1 VTAYPTWTPAPRPGI
16 IPLQPLGFG
25 TILGRSFSALR
36 QNPKVLLGFA
46 LVVQTVGTLLAT
58 AGIVAA
64 AALTFSRL
72 AALRPGTEE
81 FEAVLAGSIAIT
93 AVVSLVLTLAAMALS
108 VLVQGVVVSEVAH
121 AVVAEKLTL
130 GRLWRRV
137 KPVAWRLIG
146 YTLLVLVA
154 VLVVLGGVTGV
165 IVALALSTGPL
176 VVIPIVLIVLATV
189 PLTLW
194 LSTKLLLVPA
204 ALVLE
209 HTTIFRAIG
218 RSWRLTRGRF
228 WVALG
233 ITLIISTAFG
243 TLAQV
248 VTLPFSILSMG
259 LTTVISPTGDPD
271 VGSAIAVLIGSFASQ
286 VLVLLVQSVA
296 LVVQSTATSLI
307 YIDCRMRHEGLDL
320 DLLAYVDRRDSG
332 ATDLPDPYHQNIG
345 RLIAPRWMPAAPGR
359 PAAPG
364 PHPHGYAPPP
374 YPAAP
379 PPYAG
384 AAYPPPDP
392 GTRRPGPGASS
403 AAPPASAV
411 ASGDAGSAPAG
422 WTAPAATEWTPPGG
436 AERP

>member
-1 VTAYPTWTPAPRPGI
+1 VTAYPTWSPAPRPGI
-16 IPLQPLGFG
+16 VPLQPLGFG

-46 LVVQTVGTLLAT
+46 LVVQTLGTVLAT

-64 AALTFSRL
+64 AALSFSRL

-93 AVVSLVLTLAAMALS
+93 AVVSLVLALAAMALS

-137 KPVAWRLIG
+137 KPAAWRLIG
-146 YTLLVLVA
+146 YTLLVLAA
-154 VLVVLGGVTGV
+154 VLLVLGGATAV
-165 IVALALSTGPL
+165 IVALALSTGPF
-176 VVIPIVLIVLATV
+176 VVIPILLIVLAAV
-189 PLTLW
+189 PLSLW

-204 ALVLE
+204 VLVLE
-209 HTTIFRAIG
+209 HATVFRAIG
-218 RSWRLTRGRF
+218 RSWRLTRTRF

-233 ITLIISTAFG
+233 VTLIISTAFG

-248 VTLPFSILSMG
+248 VNLPFSILSMG

-271 VGSAIAVLIGSFASQ
+271 VSAAIAVLIGSFASQ
-286 VLVLLVQSVA
+286 VLILLVQSIA
-296 LVVQSTATSLI
+296 LVVQSTATALI

-320 DLLAYVDRRDSG
+320 DLLAYVDRRDAG
-332 ATDLPDPYHQNIG
+332 ATDLPDPYHENIG
-345 RLIAPRWMPAAPGR
+345 RLIAPRWMPGP
-359 PAAPG
+359 PPG
-364 PHPHGYAPPP
+364 PAYPHGYAPP
-374 YPAAP
+374 AP
-379 PPYAG
+379 PASP
-384 AAYPPPDP
+384 AYPPPVYP
-392 GTRRPGPGASS
+392 PS
-403 AAPPASAV
+403 AT
-411 ASGDAGSAPAG
+411 D
-422 WTAPAATEWTPPGG
+422 WTPPGG